1 MLYFAS
7 NTTAGSNGLMYT
19 FHTEMKSGSRHNG
32 HEGDMVT
39 LQVISSQCFQS
50 PSYTQQEHSS
60 PYFFQLPN
68 RAPASSLTCTQRSC
82 LGF

>member
-7 NTTAGSNGLMYT
+7 NTTAGSDGLMHT
-19 FHTEMKSGSRHNG
+19 FHTEMKSGSSHNG
-32 HEGDMVT
+32 HERDIVA
-39 LQVISSQCFQS
+39 LQVTSSQGFQS

-68 RAPASSLTCTQRSC
+68 KAPASSLTCTQRSS